1 MFVVS
6 VSLGRA
12 ALGQGL
18 GTAPPDEG
26 QRAIAGSWGKGQGP
40 GHLQILPSTICR
52 HGRGH
57 AIGRGALRHPLLW
70 LLVWLVLCGFHT
82 LSFPG
87 GDISG
92 EQHH

>member
-6 VSLGRA
+6 VSLGCA
-12 ALGQGL
+12 ALGHGL
-18 GTAPPDEG
+18 GPAPPDEE
-26 QRAIAGSWGKGQGP
+26 QRAIAGTWGKGQGL
-40 GHLQILPSTICR
+40 GHLQILPGTTCR

-57 AIGRGALRHPLLW
+57 AICRWALRHPLLW
-70 LLVWLVLCGFHT
+70 LLVWLVLRGFHT